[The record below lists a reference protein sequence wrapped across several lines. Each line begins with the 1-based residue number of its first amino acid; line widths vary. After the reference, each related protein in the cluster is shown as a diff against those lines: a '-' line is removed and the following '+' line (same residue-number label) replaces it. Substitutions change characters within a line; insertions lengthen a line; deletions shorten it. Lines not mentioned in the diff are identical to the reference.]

1 MGGQIVVESRSGM
14 GSRFSIHLR
23 LPRAAPAALAPAPIS
38 PPPPRRVLLV
48 DPMAASRQAVRDL
61 VAHLLP
67 AGGRVQAVDG
77 LIAVPPALR
86 AAQQADEAFHWLL
99 VDDALTDG
107 LSPMFL
113 ASLRG
118 TNPGLQIV
126 ALRSAAN
133 SGLAGLPA
141 LDKPVLPA
149 PLRALLADE
158 WDMAAST
165 GRAWGTDNGQRPA
178 ARLAGLRVLLVEDNA
193 LNRQLAQ
200 ELLSFEGALVRSAEN
215 GLEALERLHTDGA
228 GAYDVV
234 LMDLQMPVMDGYEAV
249 RRLRQMPSLDAVPV
263 LAMTAHAMAGDRERC
278 LALGM
283 QGHIAKPVDA
293 DALVALLQGHL
304 PPPKAALR
312 SG

>member
-1 MGGQIVVESRSGM
+1 
-14 GSRFSIHLR
+14 
-23 LPRAAPAALAPAPIS
+23 
-38 PPPPRRVLLV
+38 
-48 DPMAASRQAVRDL
+48 

-215 GLEALERLHTDGA
+215 GLEELERLHTDGA

-304 PPPKAALR
+304 PPRKAALR